1 MTTDD
6 DLDRLIQDYLVAG
19 PAELSDRVLWAA
31 HAQLKTIRRRSAR
44 FGWLTP
50 WRKIQMN
57 QSTRLLLAG
66 GGALALVVAI
76 GAGILGRPAI
86 GPGASAQPPSAS
98 SPASPDPSANGKP
111 PASLPAATGTPN
123 PSGFAI
129 PTYGPQAVTHLT
141 AAWTSAGGATT
152 TFGAPEIGPDGRI
165 WAASAVDNAFRILTP
180 SGKLSETWGSSGSG
194 NGQFNFS
201 ANDAGGGAI
210 TFAPDG
216 GFWVADSGNFRVQR
230 FDKNRKFLGAW
241 GRFGSGDGEFAF
253 PNDISVDTVGSVFVA
268 DELRKVIQVFTSDGT
283 YVRSVAAGHAGGF
296 LKTNSEGWVD
306 TDLLPDG
313 RPGLTEYKPDGSIQ
327 GGIDMPELMPHPL
340 GMARD
345 EQGDLFI
352 VGLTASD
359 SASTMVR
366 FVAVGGIRGVWDAG
380 GVAVAVTSAG
390 DVAYVLDASSATI
403 SKYVIPA
410 P

>member
-31 HAQLKTIRRRSAR
+31 RAQLRTTRRRSTR
-44 FGWLTP
+44 FGWLAP
-50 WRKIQMN
+50 WRKIHMN

-86 GPGASAQPPSAS
+86 GPGASGPPPSAS
-98 SPASPDPSANGKP
+98 SAVSAPPATSSPSAP
-111 PASLPAATGTPN
+111 TTPN
-123 PSGFAI
+123 PSAFSI
-129 PTYGPQAVTHLT
+129 PTYGAHAVSHLT
-141 AAWTSAGGATT
+141 AAWTSAGGAAT
-152 TFGAPEIGPDGRI
+152 TFGAPEVGPDGRI
-165 WAASAVDNAFRILTP
+165 WVASTADNAFRILTP
-180 SGKLSETWGSSGSG
+180 GGALSETWGSSGSR

-201 ANDAGGGAI
+201 ANGAGGGAI

-230 FDKNRKFLGAW
+230 FDKDRKFLGAW

-268 DELRKVIQVFTSDGT
+268 DELRRVIQVFTSDGT

-296 LKTNSEGWVD
+296 LLTNAEGWVD

-313 RPGLTEYKPDGSIQ
+313 RPGLTEYKPDGSVQ
-327 GGIDMPELMPHPL
+327 GGIDMPALMPNPL

-345 EQGDLFI
+345 DQDDLFI

-359 SASTMVR
+359 TASTMVR
-366 FVAVGGIRGVWDAG
+366 FAAGGGVNGVWDAG
-380 GVAVAVTSAG
+380 GVAVAVTPAG
-390 DVAYVLDASSATI
+390 DVAYVLDASTTTI
-403 SKYVIPA
+403 HKYVIPA